1 MTTTPCSSCPACLLQ
16 NQLQNHQ
23 FDSEFDSVRLA
34 PRGLVPQSTRGAR
47 PNSEGR
53 SRRRFAGCALV
64 RQTPL

>member
-1 MTTTPCSSCPACLLQ
+1 LLQ